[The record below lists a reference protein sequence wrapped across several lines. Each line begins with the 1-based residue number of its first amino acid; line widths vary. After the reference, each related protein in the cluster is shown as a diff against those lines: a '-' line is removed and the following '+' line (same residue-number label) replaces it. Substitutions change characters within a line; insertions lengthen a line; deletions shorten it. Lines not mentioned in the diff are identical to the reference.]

1 MSFFD
6 KRMLVMFVKLS
17 MNTPRSRDM
26 KEIQKCQTVTGKK
39 IRFRGVEFSF
49 IFCLFGVDE
58 GEGKGEGFEKV
69 QLKEGN
75 GVYHG
80 RSP

>member
-1 MSFFD
+1 MSD
-6 KRMLVMFVKLS
+6 GYWK
-17 MNTPRSRDM
+17 
-26 KEIQKCQTVTGKK
+26 KK